1 MVLFFN
7 KRAIK
12 RINYTNRYY
21 TTKYNYHLLI
31 QENVIKHDTKT
42 KSTRISK

>member
-12 RINYTNRYY
+12 HINYTNRYY
-21 TTKYNYHLLI
+21 TTKYNYHNYW
-31 QENVIKHDTKT
+31 QEVKQKIKKL
-42 KSTRISK
+42 